1 MPKFMNVVIKKPL
14 SLGQWLTKNPIPPKD
29 ADPMVQMLHNFQYQK
44 RLIKAK
50 QLNHPVS
57 KKTQKVIEN
66 LKKQHKSWKDF

>member
-1 MPKFMNVVIKKPL
+1 
-14 SLGQWLTKNPIPPKD
+14 
-29 ADPMVQMLHNFQYQK
+29 MVQMLHNFQYQK

-66 LKKQHKSWKDF
+66 LKKQHKS